1 MYIGS
6 KFYSFL
12 DYKKIV
18 QPEKNLNASKNC
30 WNLKFHEDTIK
41 TRSIL
46 AAAPL
51 SPNLYAPGAGPLVD
65 YRLFWWNTIFH
76 SEYKQ
81 GKLLLPLGS
90 IQELQVKVK

>member
-1 MYIGS
+1 MYIVWINIV
-6 KFYSFL
+6 FWII
-12 DYKKIV
+12 KKIV

-41 TRSIL
+41 TCSIL

>member
-1 MYIGS
+1 MLS
-6 KFYSFL
+6 
-12 DYKKIV
+12 
-18 QPEKNLNASKNC
+18 LNDSKNC
-30 WNLKFHEDTIK
+30 WNLKFLEDTIK
-41 TRSIL
+41 TCSIL

-51 SPNLYAPGAGPLVD
+51 TPNLYAPGAEPLVD

-90 IQELQVKVK
+90 DQKLQVKVKWYMDYRF